1 MPTPVV
7 VQVLYKNNTLPC
19 SYPIVLYKYNSI
31 SIPYIKVLYKNNSSR
46 SIAPSNHTV
55 YYLGIWLM
63 RMVLNTIQS
72 NQSLSILYPRNNHII
87 TLYNIIAKA
96 IQSQQPLLTI
106 SPTPL

>member
-1 MPTPVV
+1 MYKCCINTT
-7 VQVLYKNNTLPC
+7 VLVSHTLKC
-19 SYPIVLYKYNSI
+19 G
-31 SIPYIKVLYKNNSSR
+31 IKTTL
-46 SIAPSNHTV
+46 